1 MGRLT
6 KAFLAIFLVVLV
18 CVSVEIIARDGA
30 NRLRSSVSE
39 EAHGVDMVNS
49 FSLWL
54 RFRFFVS

>member
-6 KAFLAIFLVVLV
+6 KAFLAIVLVVLV

-49 FSLWL
+49 FSL
-54 RFRFFVS
+54 